1 MRQLLRSNFITKKI
15 YSKYHFAEKSKD
27 LLKRKFKNTQIKV
40 GDPKTKIYR
49 DRNDIHSVCK
59 SKNIMSKILIKD
71 IYYRFE
77 DKHLSTQK

>member
-1 MRQLLRSNFITKKI
+1 MNLDYRINKATFKVKFYYKKKI

-27 LLKRKFKNTQIKV
+27 LLKRKSKNTQIKV

-71 IYYRFE
+71 V
-77 DKHLSTQK
+77 

>member
-1 MRQLLRSNFITKKI
+1 MRQLLRSNFITKKK

-27 LLKRKFKNTQIKV
+27 LLKRKSKNTQIKV
-40 GDPKTKIYR
+40 GEPKTKIYR

-59 SKNIMSKILIKD
+59 SRNIMSKILIKD
-71 IYYRFE
+71 IYDRFE

>member
-15 YSKYHFAEKSKD
+15 YSKYYFAEKLKD

-40 GDPKTKIYR
+40 GEPKTKIYR

-59 SKNIMSKILIKD
+59 SRNIMSKILIKD
-71 IYYRFE
+71 I
-77 DKHLSTQK
+77 